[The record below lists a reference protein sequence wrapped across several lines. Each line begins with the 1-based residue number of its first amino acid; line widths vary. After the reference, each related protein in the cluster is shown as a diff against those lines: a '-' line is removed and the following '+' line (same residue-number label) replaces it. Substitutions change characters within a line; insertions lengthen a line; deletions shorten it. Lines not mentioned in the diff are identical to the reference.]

1 MSDND
6 ARSLRQR
13 QVLFARL
20 LPRLIDKAFEL
31 GLEVTMADGSIDTP
45 RHYVSPDSG
54 KIETGR
60 DAVHLEGGCHYKR
73 LAQDINLFRGGDWI
87 TDGGDPVWA
96 KLAIYWEGLDSLCT
110 SGWRFGDSNH
120 FSVTHGG
127 MK

>member
-6 ARSLRQR
+6 ARSLRAR

-20 LPRLIDKAFEL
+20 LPRLIDRAFEL
-31 GLEVTMADGSIDTP
+31 GLEVTLADGSIDKDRRYLDPTG
-45 RHYVSPDSG
+45 DSHKG
-54 KIETGR
+54 V
-60 DAVHLEGGCHYKR
+60 DAVHLAGGCHYKR
-73 LAQDINLFRGGDWI
+73 LAQDINIFR
-87 TDGGDPVWA
+87 DGQWVADGADPIWA
-96 KLAIYWEGLDSLCT
+96 KLAIFWEGLDPLCT